1 MKVIKNN
8 IYLLKYLYKFSKS
21 RIPITFVSTIFVL
34 INDLILNVL
43 FLPFIVSAVANN
55 YPISKLFFYCGIMI
69 LTRIFIEIFNSW
81 NNSIYIPISDS
92 KIEFGFQNLLYNKL
106 ETIDLIKY
114 DDPEFYNNS
123 IWVCNDVN
131 KRAIEVINTFFNWL
145 GDLLMIG
152 SIIAIIVTFEPII
165 LVLTVLPSL
174 ISLIFNNRINNV
186 IYEFNHINQLPDRKI
201 NYVNKL
207 FTSSTTAKEFRLFP
221 DIFHPLIK
229 LYHQSLDNKKSYIK
243 QYGKKI
249 AFLISFVEI
258 ATVFCSHVL
267 AMIYLAYKVILSNT
281 INPGIVI
288 ALTNSIWQISGRID
302 SLLGLVNQMKKHSLY
317 IDNYRK
323 FITMESAID
332 SNDTGKIADTQANSI
347 KFEHVSFQ
355 YPNSCD
361 CILKDINMEVGKGK
375 KIAIVGGNGSG
386 KTTLIK
392 LIMRLYLPQEG
403 TIYFDNIPEEVYQ
416 LQSLRNRFGVIF
428 QDFQLYAANVIEN
441 VILNHANGSDH
452 ERELVDETLKHTGLY
467 DRIYQE
473 KNNIYTNVLK
483 DFDKDGL
490 ILSGGQAQKLA
501 IARIFAKD
509 CGVVIMDEPSSA
521 LDPISE
527 YEIHNNMMDAAK
539 DKTVI
544 LISHRLSTTKNADK
558 IFYLDNGQI
567 VEEGSHDELMQM
579 KGRYAEM
586 FLLQSEKYKLDNEMG
601 CLK

>member
-1 MKVIKNN
+1 MKVFKNN
-8 IYLLKYLYKFSKS
+8 IYLIKYLHKFSKS
-21 RIPITFVSTIFVL
+21 RIPIMFVSTIFVL

-55 YPISKLFFYCGIMI
+55 YPISKLFFFCGIMI
-69 LTRIFIEIFNSW
+69 FTRIFIEIFNSW
-81 NNSIYIPISDS
+81 KNSIYIPKSDS
-92 KIEFGFQNLLYNKL
+92 QIEYGFQSLLYDKL
-106 ETIDLIKY
+106 ETIDLIQY
-114 DDPEFYNNS
+114 DDPDFYNNS

-174 ISLIFNNRINNV
+174 ISLVFNSRINNM
-186 IYEFNHINQLPDRKI
+186 IYKFNQINQLPDRKI
-201 NYVNKL
+201 NYINKL

-221 DIFHPLIK
+221 DIFYPLLN
-229 LYHQSLDNKKSYIK
+229 LYHNSLDNKKIYIK

-267 AMIYLAYKVILSNT
+267 AMIYLAYKVIVSNT
-281 INPGIVI
+281 LNPGIVI
-288 ALTNSIWQISGRID
+288 ALTNSIWQVSGRID
-302 SLLGLVNQMKKHSLY
+302 SLLGLVNQMNKHSLY
-317 IDNYRK
+317 IDNYKK

-332 SNDTGKIADTQANSI
+332 SNKKGKIANCQANSI
-347 KFEHVSFQ
+347 KLEHVSFQ
-355 YPNSCD
+355 YPNSSD
-361 CILKDINMEVGKGK
+361 CILKDINMEIGKGK
-375 KIAIVGGNGSG
+375 KIAIVGGNGAG

-403 TIYFDNIPEEVYQ
+403 TIYFDNIPESEYQ

-441 VILNHANGSDH
+441 IILSHANGNEH
-452 ERELVDETLKHTGLY
+452 ERELIDETLKHTGLY
-467 DRIYQE
+467 NRIYQE

-483 DFDKDGL
+483 EFDKDGL

-501 IARIFAKD
+501 IARIFAKN

-527 YEIHNNMMDAAK
+527 YEIHNNMMEAAK

-579 KGRYAEM
+579 KGYYAEM
-586 FLLQSEKYKLDNEMG
+586 FLLQADKYKIDNEMR